1 MDALKPVPGNC
12 IYVVEPGPLVVFV
25 AGIKN
30 SANTVES
37 SYILT
42 VVAACPPSLDTKR
55 PKALPGAP
63 VPTALCVVTV
73 EAVVDF
79 ISTGYVLIYFL
90 LLKLECGPKPTPN

>member
-12 IYVVEPGPLVVFV
+12 IYVVEPGPLVVLV

-30 SANTVES
+30 SANTAAS
-37 SYILT
+37 SRILT

-55 PKALPGAP
+55 PKALPGPA
-63 VPTALCVVTV
+63 VPPASCVAIP

-79 ISTGYVLIYFL
+79 ISTGYVLINFSPF
-90 LLKLECGPKPTPN
+90 KLCVGRSPH